1 MMHSYVASQRQ
12 LTVISTRY
20 LQSVQSFKKRKR
32 DSHFPLPQQSTK
44 VLYSPAT
51 STQLCTGV
59 KALNTL
65 TIFPDKHGVI
75 AMFITAVLVILAWTP
90 RPMATSYWCEST
102 KEDNENSK
110 VRLHHGVHSV
120 ERSKIVRHRL
130 LWTFSL

>member
-12 LTVISTRY
+12 FTFTSTCY
-20 LQSVQSFKKRKR
+20 LQCV
-32 DSHFPLPQQSTK
+32 PLHTCGNIPKGYNAFVT
-44 VLYSPAT
+44 
-51 STQLCTGV
+51 
-59 KALNTL
+59 
-65 TIFPDKHGVI
+65 
-75 AMFITAVLVILAWTP
+75 TAVGVILAFIKLL
-90 RPMATSYWCEST
+90 MATSYWCEST